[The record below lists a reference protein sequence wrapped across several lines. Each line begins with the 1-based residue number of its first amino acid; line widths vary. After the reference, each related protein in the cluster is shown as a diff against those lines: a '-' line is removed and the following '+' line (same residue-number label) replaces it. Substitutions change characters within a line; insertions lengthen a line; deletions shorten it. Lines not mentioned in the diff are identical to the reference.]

1 MAMTKAPDLTP
12 QTKRTLYRHLIK
24 RLPRLTV
31 KILLGFNP
39 DGMDRM
45 TILLGRGTDYDYRL
59 LRDPRFREQELER
72 YLDEA
77 EVTRD

>member
-1 MAMTKAPDLTP
+1 MAMTQAPGLTSE
-12 QTKRTLYRHLIK
+12 TKRTLYRHLIK
-24 RLPRLTV
+24 RFPRLTV

-39 DGMDRM
+39 DGMDRI

-59 LRDPRFREQELER
+59 LRDPQFREQELDR

-77 EVTRD
+77 EVTRG

>member
-1 MAMTKAPDLTP
+1 MAMTQVPDLTP
-12 QTKRTLYRHLIK
+12 QTKRTLYRYLIK
-24 RLPRLTV
+24 SFPRLTV

-59 LRDPRFREQELER
+59 LRDPRFREQELNR

-77 EVTRD
+77 DVPRG